1 MFSRVVRMRI
11 LPEHSFVLCIAAAI
25 LLRLA
30 VKGMMRL
37 RLMIVN
43 VEAASLLL

>member
-1 MFSRVVRMRI
+1 MFSRVVRMRMM
-11 LPEHSFVLCIAAAI
+11 PEHSFVLCIAADA
-25 LLRLA
+25 LLRRV

-37 RLMIVN
+37 RLMIIN